1 MGYVVVK
8 VGSRPIGLAEAVLGE
23 INFLRPQQGRLRSGD
38 LSPAKRGFS
47 FSARASQLWRFA
59 LGSNAAVLKKIGKG
73 GTANA
78 KELATQMG
86 YLFSKSAS
94 IFGNGVALDAD
105 AKGLTKD
112 ERNDIVGDWVED
124 WRGSPKNGH
133 TTHLLM
139 SFPSH
144 VRPEK
149 AKLIAEAWA
158 FEMFQSGEHQDDV
171 WSYVAALHTD
181 KPHPHVHM
189 VVNNRGTLNDSWFYM
204 AKEHV
209 FDFEVMK
216 DRMVAIAAEEGVF
229 LDATSRAERG
239 LLTYGPSRAEIERA
253 RVEGRAPEER
263 PREGR
268 ALEDASATMKR
279 TADAMRSL
287 SHVAAL
293 TGLPEIGEKIARA
306 EDALRRGG
314 VLHPFLLDAAMTER
328 ADLDRHFGGWMI
340 ETEGKIQKMP
350 VEDRKDMRDELYGY
364 AIDIARGLGD
374 ARGAQLLQMPPQST
388 LYATGLAGDQL
399 TRGREVVD
407 LQPGA
412 ADRLKADIVGKA
424 VSLGLSGDRMTERLE
439 SGAANAW
446 EERDWVRSDLRAI
459 SGRRRVDLRSPDQSR
474 KVVEDLEGFYGA
486 PAMLIDHART
496 HEAVPENDRLLR
508 ALGSMG
514 RIMQADGKVEF
525 RGDAHA
531 ERFADELRQRY
542 GKGVVAELAA
552 GRTDALMGDFADAE
566 QRVWIARAVVSAAK
580 SHVAFGMTLRETGKA
595 ERKLRE
601 PNDRDADKDWDR

>member
-1 MGYVVVK
+1 MVK
-8 VGSRPIGLAEAVLGE
+8 LGARPIGVAEAVLGE
-23 INFLRPQQGRLRSGD
+23 INFLRPQQGRVKAGSSS
-38 LSPAKRGFS
+38 SPKRGFS
-47 FSARASQLWRFA
+47 FSTRASQLWRFS

-78 KELATQMG
+78 KELAAQMD

-94 IFGNGVALDAD
+94 IFGNGVVLDAD

-158 FEMFQSGEHQDDV
+158 FEMFQSGEYQDDV

-181 KPHPHVHM
+181 KAHPHVHM
-189 VVNNRGTLNDSWFYM
+189 VINNRGTVNDSWFFM
-204 AKEHV
+204 AKEHA
-209 FDFEVMK
+209 FNLEVMK
-216 DRMVAIAAEEGVF
+216 ERMVAIAAEEGVF

-253 RVEGRAPEER
+253 RAEGRAPEER
-263 PREGR
+263 PREGK
-268 ALEDASATMKR
+268 ALEDALATMAR

-287 SHVAAL
+287 QHVAAL
-293 TGLPEIGEKIARA
+293 TGLPEIGEKIAKA
-306 EDALRRGG
+306 EKALRRGG
-314 VLHPFLLDAAMTER
+314 VLQPFPGDVATAER
-328 ADLDRHFGGWMI
+328 SDLDRHFSGWMAEAEGRI
-340 ETEGKIQKMP
+340 RKLPVTE
-350 VEDRKDMRDELYGY
+350 RKDMRDELYGY
-364 AIDIARGLGD
+364 AIDIAKGLGD
-374 ARGAQLLQMPPQST
+374 ARGAQLLQMLPQT
-388 LYATGLAGDQL
+388 KLYATGIEGDRL
-399 TRGREVVD
+399 TEGRGAID

-412 ADRLKADIVGKA
+412 VDRLKTDIVNKA
-424 VSLGLSGDRMTERLE
+424 MSLGLSGDRMAERLE
-439 SGAANAW
+439 TGAANAW
-446 EERDWVRSDLRAI
+446 EERDWVRRDLLAL
-459 SGRRRVDLRSPDQSR
+459 SGRRRVDLPNTDQSR
-474 KVVEDLEGFYGA
+474 KVVDDLEGFYETA
-486 PAMLIDHART
+486 AKLIEHTRA
-496 HEAVPENDRLLR
+496 HEVVPENDRLLR

-542 GKGVVAELAA
+542 GKGVVAELAS
-552 GRTDALMGDFADAE
+552 GRTDAMAGDFEDAD
-566 QRVWIARAVVSAAK
+566 QRKWIARAVVSAAK
-580 SHVAFGMTLRETGKA
+580 SHVAFGLTLKEARVA
-595 ERKLRE
+595 ERRLASVLERSE
-601 PNDRDADKDWDR
+601 ARDWER

>member
-1 MGYVVVK
+1 MVRL
-8 VGSRPIGLAEAVLGE
+8 GSRPIGVAEAVLGE
-23 INFLRPQQGRLRSGD
+23 INFLRPQQGRVKAGGSA
-38 LSPAKRGFS
+38 SAKRGFS
-47 FSARASQLWRFA
+47 FSTRASQLWRFS

-73 GTANA
+73 GTTNA
-78 KELATQMG
+78 KELAAQMD

-94 IFGNGVALDAD
+94 IFGNGVVLDAD

-144 VRPEK
+144 VRPSS

-181 KPHPHVHM
+181 KAHPHVHM
-189 VVNNRGTLNDSWFYM
+189 VVNNRGTVNDSWFFM

-209 FDFEVMK
+209 FNLEVMK
-216 DRMVAIAAEEGVF
+216 ECMVAIAAEEGVF

-263 PREGR
+263 PREGK
-268 ALEDASATMKR
+268 ALEDALATMAR

-287 SHVAAL
+287 QHVAAL
-293 TGLPEIGEKIARA
+293 TGLPEIGEKISKA
-306 EDALRRGG
+306 EEALRRGG
-314 VLHPFLLDAAMTER
+314 VLQPFPGDLATAER
-328 ADLDRHFGGWMI
+328 ADLDRHFSAWMA
-340 ETEGKIQKMP
+340 EAEGKIRKMP
-350 VEDRKDMRDELYGY
+350 VAERKEMRDERYGY
-364 AIDIARGLGD
+364 AVEIAKGLGD
-374 ARGAQLLQMPPQST
+374 ARGAQLLQMLPQT
-388 LYATGLAGDQL
+388 KLYAMGLEGDRL
-399 TRGREVVD
+399 TQGREAAD

-412 ADRLKADIVGKA
+412 TDRLKTDIVGKA
-424 VSLGLSGDRMTERLE
+424 VALGLIGDRMAERLE
-439 SGAANAW
+439 TGAANAW
-446 EERDWVRSDLRAI
+446 EERDWVRSDLLVL
-459 SGRRRVDLRSPDQSR
+459 SGRRHADLRNPKQSR
-474 KVVEDLEGFYGA
+474 KVVDDLEGFYATAAKLIEHTRAHEVA
-486 PAMLIDHART
+486 PD
-496 HEAVPENDRLLR
+496 NDRLLR

-542 GKGVVAELAA
+542 GEGVVAELAS
-552 GRTDALMGDFADAE
+552 GRTDALTGDFEDAG
-566 QRVWIARAVVSAAK
+566 QRMWIARAVVSAAK
-580 SHVAFGMTLRETGKA
+580 SHVAFGLTLKEARVA
-595 ERKLRE
+595 ERRLTSVPERSDE
-601 PNDRDADKDWDR
+601 RDWER

>member
-1 MGYVVVK
+1 MVK
-8 VGSRPIGLAEAVLGE
+8 LGSRPIGLAQAVLGE
-23 INFLRPQQGRLRSGD
+23 INFLRPQQGRVKAGSSS
-38 LSPAKRGFS
+38 SPKRGFS
-47 FSARASQLWRFA
+47 FSTRASQMWRFS

-78 KELATQMG
+78 KELAAQMD

-94 IFGNGVALDAD
+94 IFGNGVVLDAD

-181 KPHPHVHM
+181 KAHPHVHM
-189 VVNNRGTLNDSWFYM
+189 VINNRGTVNDSWFFM

-209 FDFEVMK
+209 FNLDVMK
-216 DRMVAIAAEEGVF
+216 ARMVAIAAEEGVF

-253 RVEGRAPEER
+253 RAEGRAPEER
-263 PREGR
+263 PREGK
-268 ALEDASATMKR
+268 ALEDALATMAR

-293 TGLPEIGEKIARA
+293 TGLPEIGEKIAKA
-306 EDALRRGG
+306 EEALRRGG
-314 VLHPFLLDAAMTER
+314 VLQPFPGEVGTAER
-328 ADLDRHFGGWMI
+328 ADLDRHFSGWMV
-340 ETEGKIQKMP
+340 EAEGKIRKVP
-350 VEDRKDMRDELYGY
+350 VAERKDMRDELYGY
-364 AIDIARGLGD
+364 AIDIAKGLGD
-374 ARGAQLLQMPPQST
+374 ARGAQLLQMLPQT
-388 LYATGLAGDQL
+388 KLYATALEGSRVTQ
-399 TRGREVVD
+399 GRETVE

-412 ADRLKADIVGKA
+412 MDRLKTDIIGKA
-424 VSLGLSGDRMTERLE
+424 VGLGLSGDRTAERLE
-439 SGAANAW
+439 TGAANAW
-446 EERDWVRSDLRAI
+446 EERDWVRSDLATL
-459 SGRRRVDLRSPDQSR
+459 SGRRRADLRTPDQSR
-474 KVVEDLEGFYGA
+474 KVVDDLEGFYEA
-486 PAMLIDHART
+486 AAKLIDHVRT
-496 HEAVPENDRLLR
+496 HEVVPENERLLR

-525 RGDAHA
+525 QGDAHA

-542 GKGVVAELAA
+542 GKGVVAELAS
-552 GRTDALMGDFADAE
+552 GRTDALTGDFEDAD
-566 QRVWIARAVVSAAK
+566 QRRWIARAVVSAAK
-580 SHVAFGMTLRETGKA
+580 SHVAFGLTLKDARGA
-595 ERKLRE
+595 ERRLSSVPERSEERYRE
-601 PNDRDADKDWDR
+601 R

>member
-1 MGYVVVK
+1 MVK
-8 VGSRPIGLAEAVLGE
+8 LGSRPIGLAEAVLGE
-23 INFLRPQQGRLRSGD
+23 INFLRPQQGRVKTGGSS
-38 LSPAKRGFS
+38 SPKRGFT
-47 FSARASQLWRFA
+47 FSTRASQLWRFS

-78 KELATQMG
+78 KELAAQMD

-94 IFGNGVALDAD
+94 IFGNGVVLDAD

-112 ERNDIVGDWVED
+112 ERNEIVGDWVED

-158 FEMFQSGEHQDDV
+158 VEMFQSGEHQDDV

-181 KPHPHVHM
+181 KAHPHVHM
-189 VVNNRGTLNDSWFYM
+189 VVNNRGTVNDSWFFM
-204 AKEHV
+204 AKEHA
-209 FDFEVMK
+209 FNLDVMK
-216 DRMVAIAAEEGVF
+216 ERMVAIAAEEGVF

-263 PREGR
+263 PREGK
-268 ALEDASATMKR
+268 ALEDALATMAR

-287 SHVAAL
+287 QHVAAL
-293 TGLPEIGEKIARA
+293 TGLPEIGEKIAKA

-314 VLHPFLLDAAMTER
+314 VVQPFPGDVATAER
-328 ADLDRHFGGWMI
+328 ADLDQHFNGWMAGA
-340 ETEGKIQKMP
+340 ESKIRKMP
-350 VEDRKDMRDELYGY
+350 VAVRKEMRDELYGY
-364 AIDIARGLGD
+364 AIDIAKGLGD
-374 ARGAQLLQMPPQST
+374 ARGAQLLQMLPQT
-388 LYATGLAGDQL
+388 KLYATGLEGDRLAQ
-399 TRGREVVD
+399 GREAVV
-407 LQPGA
+407 LQPSA
-412 ADRLKADIVGKA
+412 ADRLKTAIVGKA
-424 VSLGLSGDRMTERLE
+424 LALGLSGDRIAERLE
-439 SGAANAW
+439 AGAANAW
-446 EERDWVRSDLRAI
+446 EERDWVRSDLLNL
-459 SGRRRVDLRSPDQSR
+459 SGRRRVDLRNLDQSR
-474 KVVEDLEGFYGA
+474 KVVVDLEGFYEA
-486 PAMLIDHART
+486 AAKLIEHARE
-496 HEAVPENDRLLR
+496 HDVARDNDRLLR

-514 RIMQADGKVEF
+514 RIMQADGKVKF

-542 GKGVVAELAA
+542 GKGVVAELSN
-552 GRTDALMGDFADAE
+552 GRTDVLAADIKDAD
-566 QRVWIARAVVSAAK
+566 QRKWIARAVVSAAK
-580 SHVAFGMTLRETGKA
+580 SHVVFGLTLREARDA
-595 ERKLRE
+595 ERLLASTPARGE
-601 PNDRDADKDWDR
+601 HDWER

>member
-1 MGYVVVK
+1 MVK
-8 VGSRPIGLAEAVLGE
+8 LGSRPIGVAEAVLGE
-23 INFLRPQQGRLRSGD
+23 ITFLRPQQGRVKACGSS
-38 LSPAKRGFS
+38 SPKRGFS
-47 FSARASQLWRFA
+47 FSPRASQMWRFS

-78 KELATQMG
+78 KELAAQMD

-94 IFGNGVALDAD
+94 IFGNGVVLDAD

-149 AKLIAEAWA
+149 AKLIAEVWA

-181 KPHPHVHM
+181 KAHPHVHM
-189 VVNNRGTLNDSWFYM
+189 VVNNRGTVNDSWFFM

-209 FDFEVMK
+209 FNLEIMK
-216 DRMVAIAAEEGVF
+216 ERMVAIAAEEGVF

-263 PREGR
+263 PREGK
-268 ALEDASATMKR
+268 ALEDALATMAR
-279 TADAMRSL
+279 TADAMRGL

-293 TGLPEIGEKIARA
+293 TGLPEIGEKISKA
-306 EDALRRGG
+306 EEVLRRGG
-314 VLHPFLLDAAMTER
+314 ALQSFPGDVATSER
-328 ADLDRHFGGWMI
+328 ADLDRHFSGWMA
-340 ETEGKIQKMP
+340 ETEGKIRKMP
-350 VEDRKDMRDELYGY
+350 VAERKEMRDEFYGY
-364 AIDIARGLGD
+364 AIDIAKGLGD
-374 ARGAQLLQMPPQST
+374 ARGAQLLQMLPQT
-388 LYATGLAGDQL
+388 KLYATGLEGDRL
-399 TRGREVVD
+399 TQGREAIEM
-407 LQPGA
+407 QPGA
-412 ADRLKADIVGKA
+412 ADRLKTDIVKKA
-424 VSLGLSGDRMTERLE
+424 VSLGLSGDRMAERLE
-439 SGAANAW
+439 TGAANAW
-446 EERDWVRSDLRAI
+446 EERDWVRSDLLALSGWRRA
-459 SGRRRVDLRSPDQSR
+459 DLRNPDQGR
-474 KVVEDLEGFYGA
+474 KVVDDLEGFYGA
-486 PAMLIDHART
+486 AAKLIEHARE
-496 HEAVPENDRLLR
+496 HNVAPENDRLLR

-531 ERFADELRQRY
+531 ERFADELRERY
-542 GKGVVAELAA
+542 GGGVVTDLSA
-552 GRTDALMGDFADAE
+552 GRTNALAADFEDAE
-566 QRVWIARAVVSAAK
+566 QRKWIARAVVSAAK
-580 SHVAFGMTLRETGKA
+580 SHVAFGLTLRDAQKA
-595 ERKLRE
+595 ERDMAGRPEPRSGKDRE
-601 PNDRDADKDWDR
+601 L

>member
-1 MGYVVVK
+1 MVK
-8 VGSRPIGLAEAVLGE
+8 LGSRPIGVAEAVLGE
-23 INFLRPQQGRLRSGD
+23 INFLRPQQGRVKAGSSS
-38 LSPAKRGFS
+38 SPKRGFS
-47 FSARASQLWRFA
+47 FSTRASQLWRFS
-59 LGSNAAVLKKIGKG
+59 LGSSAAILKKIGKG

-78 KELATQMG
+78 KELAAQMD

-94 IFGNGVALDAD
+94 IFGNGVVLDAD

-112 ERNDIVGDWVED
+112 ERNEIVGDWVED

-181 KPHPHVHM
+181 KAHPHVHM
-189 VVNNRGTLNDSWFYM
+189 VINNRGTLNDSWFFM

-209 FDFEVMK
+209 FNLDVMK
-216 DRMVAIAAEEGVF
+216 ERMVAIAAEEGVF

-263 PREGR
+263 PREGK
-268 ALEDASATMKR
+268 ALEDALATMVR

-293 TGLPEIGEKIARA
+293 TGLPEIGEKIAKA

-314 VLHPFLLDAAMTER
+314 VLQPFPGNVATVER
-328 ADLDRHFGGWMI
+328 ADLDRHFSGWMA
-340 ETEGKIQKMP
+340 EAESKIRKMP
-350 VEDRKDMRDELYGY
+350 VAERKEMRDELYGY

-374 ARGAQLLQMPPQST
+374 ARGAQLLQMLPQT
-388 LYATGLAGDQL
+388 KLYATDFEGDRL
-399 TRGREVVD
+399 TQGREAVD
-407 LQPGA
+407 LQRGA
-412 ADRLKADIVGKA
+412 ADRLKTDIVGKA
-424 VSLGLSGDRMTERLE
+424 VALGLSGDRMAERLE
-439 SGAANAW
+439 TGAVNAW
-446 EERDWVRSDLRAI
+446 EERDWVRSDLATL
-459 SGRRRVDLRSPDQSR
+459 SGRRRSDLRNRDQSR
-474 KVVEDLEGFYGA
+474 KVVDDLEGFYEA
-486 PAMLIDHART
+486 AAKLIEHARE
-496 HEAVPENDRLLR
+496 HDVAPDNDRLLR

-542 GKGVVAELAA
+542 GKGVVAELAS
-552 GRTDALMGDFADAE
+552 GRTDTLAADFEDTN
-566 QRVWIARAVVSAAK
+566 QRTWIAKAVVSAAK
-580 SHVAFGMTLRETGKA
+580 SHVAFGLTLREAKQAEQYLTGSSKRHNGNDW
-595 ERKLRE
+595 ER
-601 PNDRDADKDWDR
+601 

>member
-1 MGYVVVK
+1 M
-8 VGSRPIGLAEAVLGE
+8 
-23 INFLRPQQGRLRSGD
+23 D
-38 LSPAKRGFS
+38 
-47 FSARASQLWRFA
+47 
-59 LGSNAAVLKKIGKG
+59 
-73 GTANA
+73 
-78 KELATQMG
+78 

-94 IFGNGVALDAD
+94 IFGNGVVLDAD

-112 ERNDIVGDWVED
+112 ERNEIVGDWVED

-149 AKLIAEAWA
+149 AKLIAEACA

-181 KPHPHVHM
+181 KAHPHVHM
-189 VVNNRGTLNDSWFYM
+189 VINNRGTVNDSWFFM
-204 AKEHV
+204 AKEHA
-209 FDFEVMK
+209 FNLEVMK
-216 DRMVAIAAEEGVF
+216 QRMVAIAAEEGVF

-263 PREGR
+263 PREGK
-268 ALEDASATMKR
+268 ALEDALATMAR

-293 TGLPEIGEKIARA
+293 TGLPEIGEKISKA
-306 EDALRRGG
+306 EETLRRGG
-314 VLHPFLLDAAMTER
+314 VLQPFPRDVATAER
-328 ADLDRHFGGWMI
+328 ADLDRHFSGWMA
-340 ETEGKIQKMP
+340 EAEGKIRKLP
-350 VEDRKDMRDELYGY
+350 VTERKEMRNELYGY
-364 AIDIARGLGD
+364 AIDIAKGLGD
-374 ARGAQLLQMPPQST
+374 ARGAQLLQMLPQT
-388 LYATGLAGDQL
+388 KLYATGIEGDRL
-399 TRGREVVD
+399 TEGRGAID

-412 ADRLKADIVGKA
+412 TDRLKTDIVSKA
-424 VSLGLSGDRMTERLE
+424 VALGLSGDRMSERLE
-439 SGAANAW
+439 TGAANAW
-446 EERDWVRSDLRAI
+446 EERDWVRSDLLAL
-459 SGRRRVDLRSPDQSR
+459 SGRRRADHRNPDQSR
-474 KVVEDLEGFYGA
+474 KVVDDLEGFYEA
-486 PAMLIDHART
+486 AAKLIDHVRT
-496 HEAVPENDRLLR
+496 HEVGPENERLLR

-542 GKGVVAELAA
+542 GKGVVAELAS
-552 GRTDALMGDFADAE
+552 GRTDALAGDFEDAD
-566 QRVWIARAVVSAAK
+566 QRKWIARAVVSAAK
-580 SHVAFGMTLRETGKA
+580 SHVAFGLTLKETRRA
-595 ERKLRE
+595 EQRPAELPERSE
-601 PNDRDADKDWDR
+601 ELDWGL

>member
-1 MGYVVVK
+1 MVK
-8 VGSRPIGLAEAVLGE
+8 LGARPIGVAEAVLGE
-23 INFLRPQQGRLRSGD
+23 INFLRPRQGSVKTGSS
-38 LSPAKRGFS
+38 SPKRGFS
-47 FSARASQLWRFA
+47 FSTRASQLWRFS

-78 KELATQMG
+78 KELAAQMD

-94 IFGNGVALDAD
+94 IFGNGVVLDAD

-181 KPHPHVHM
+181 KAHPHVHM
-189 VVNNRGTLNDSWFYM
+189 VVNNRGTVNDSWFFM
-204 AKEHV
+204 AKEHA
-209 FDFEVMK
+209 FNLDVMK
-216 DRMVAIAAEEGVF
+216 ERMVAIAAEEGVF

-263 PREGR
+263 PREGK
-268 ALEDASATMKR
+268 ALEDALATMTR

-287 SHVAAL
+287 KHVAAL
-293 TGLPEIGEKIARA
+293 TGLPEIGEKIAKA
-306 EDALRRGG
+306 EKALRRGG
-314 VLHPFLLDAAMTER
+314 VLQPFPGDVATVER
-328 ADLDRHFGGWMI
+328 ADLDRHFSGWMA
-340 ETEGKIQKMP
+340 EAEGKIRKMP
-350 VEDRKDMRDELYGY
+350 VAERKDMRDELYGY
-364 AIDIARGLGD
+364 AIDIAKGLGD
-374 ARGAQLLQMPPQST
+374 AKGAQLLQMLPQT
-388 LYATGLAGDQL
+388 KLYATGLEGGRL
-399 TRGREVVD
+399 TQGREAVD
-407 LQPGA
+407 LQPSA
-412 ADRLKADIVGKA
+412 AERLKTDIASKA
-424 VSLGLSGDRMTERLE
+424 VALGLSSDRMAERLE
-439 SGAANAW
+439 TGAANAW
-446 EERDWVRSDLRAI
+446 EERDWVRSDLLAL
-459 SGRRRVDLRSPDQSR
+459 SGRRRADLRNPVQSR
-474 KVVEDLEGFYGA
+474 KVVDDLEGFYEA
-486 PAMLIDHART
+486 AAKLIDHART
-496 HEAVPENDRLLR
+496 REAVYENDRLLR

-514 RIMQADGKVEF
+514 RIMQSDGKVEF

-531 ERFADELRQRY
+531 ERFADELRRRY
-542 GKGVVAELAA
+542 GKGVVAELAS
-552 GRTDALMGDFADAE
+552 GRTEAMAGDFADAD
-566 QRVWIARAVVSAAK
+566 QRKWIARAVISAAK
-580 SHVAFGMTLRETGKA
+580 SHVAFGLTLREARRA
-595 ERKLRE
+595 EQRPAELPERSE
-601 PNDRDADKDWDR
+601 ELDWGL

>member
-1 MGYVVVK
+1 MVK
-8 VGSRPIGLAEAVLGE
+8 FGSRPIGLAEAVLGE
-23 INFLRPQQGRLRSGD
+23 INFLRPQQGRVKAGASS
-38 LSPAKRGFS
+38 SPKRGFS
-47 FSARASQLWRFA
+47 FSTRASQLWRFS

-78 KELATQMG
+78 KELAAQMD

-94 IFGNGVALDAD
+94 IFGNGVVLDAD
-105 AKGLTKD
+105 AKWLTKD

-158 FEMFQSGEHQDDV
+158 FEMFQLGEHQDDV

-181 KPHPHVHM
+181 KAHPHVHM
-189 VVNNRGTLNDSWFYM
+189 VVNNRGRVNDSWFFM
-204 AKEHV
+204 AKEHA
-209 FDFEVMK
+209 FNLDVMK
-216 DRMVAIAAEEGVF
+216 ERMVAIAAEEGVF
-229 LDATSRAERG
+229 LDATSRVERG

-263 PREGR
+263 PREGK
-268 ALEDASATMKR
+268 ALEDALATMAR

-293 TGLPEIGEKIARA
+293 TGLPEIGEKIAKA
-306 EDALRRGG
+306 EEALRRGG
-314 VLHPFLLDAAMTER
+314 VLQSFPGDLATAER
-328 ADLDRHFGGWMI
+328 ADLDRHFSGWMA
-340 ETEGKIQKMP
+340 EAEGKIRKKP
-350 VEDRKDMRDELYGY
+350 VAERKEMREELNGY
-364 AIDIARGLGD
+364 AVDIAKGLGD
-374 ARGAQLLQMPPQST
+374 ARGAQLLQMLPQT
-388 LYATGLAGDQL
+388 KLYATSLEGDRLAQGKAAI
-399 TRGREVVD
+399 D

-412 ADRLKADIVGKA
+412 ADRLKTEIVGKA
-424 VSLGLSGDRMTERLE
+424 VALGLSGDRMAERLE
-439 SGAANAW
+439 TGAANAW
-446 EERDWVRSDLRAI
+446 EERDWVRSDLLAI
-459 SGRRRVDLRSPDQSR
+459 SGRQRADLRNPEQSW
-474 KVVEDLEGFYGA
+474 KVVDDLEDFYEA
-486 PAMLIDHART
+486 VAKLIGHART
-496 HEAVPENDRLLR
+496 HDVVQDNDRLLR

-514 RIMQADGKVEF
+514 RIMKADGKVEF

-542 GKGVVAELAA
+542 GKGVVAELAS
-552 GRTDALMGDFADAE
+552 GRTDALAGDFEDAD
-566 QRVWIARAVVSAAK
+566 QRKWIARAVVSAAK
-580 SHVAFGMTLRETGKA
+580 SHVAFGLTLSAARESERGLREAGNA
-595 ERKLRE
+595 ET
-601 PNDRDADKDWDR
+601 RDWER

>member
-1 MGYVVVK
+1 MVK
-8 VGSRPIGLAEAVLGE
+8 LGSRPIGLAEAVLGE
-23 INFLRPQQGRLRSGD
+23 INFLRPQQGKVKAGSS
-38 LSPAKRGFS
+38 SPKRGFS
-47 FSARASQLWRFA
+47 FSTRASQLWRFSM
-59 LGSNAAVLKKIGKG
+59 GSNAAVLKKIGKG

-78 KELATQMG
+78 KELAAQMD

-94 IFGNGVALDAD
+94 IFGNGVVLDAD

-181 KPHPHVHM
+181 KSHPHVHM
-189 VVNNRGTLNDSWFYM
+189 VINNRGTVNDSWFFM
-204 AKEHV
+204 AKEHA
-209 FDFEVMK
+209 FNLDVMK
-216 DRMVAIAAEEGVF
+216 ERMVAIAAEECVF

-263 PREGR
+263 PREGK
-268 ALEDASATMKR
+268 ALDDALATMAR

-287 SHVAAL
+287 QHVAAL
-293 TGLPEIGEKIARA
+293 TGLPEIGEKIAKA

-314 VLHPFLLDAAMTER
+314 VLQPFPGDAATADR
-328 ADLDRHFGGWMI
+328 ADLDKHFSGWMA
-340 ETEGKIQKMP
+340 EAEGKIRKMP
-350 VEDRKDMRDELYGY
+350 VTERKDMRDELYGY
-364 AIDIARGLGD
+364 AIDIAKGLGD
-374 ARGAQLLQMPPQST
+374 GRGAQLLQMLPQSK
-388 LYATGLAGDQL
+388 LFATGIAGDQV
-399 TRGREVVD
+399 TQGREVVD

-412 ADRLKADIVGKA
+412 ADRLKADIVSQA
-424 VSLGLSGDRMTERLE
+424 VALGLSGDRMAERLE
-439 SGAANAW
+439 TGAANAW
-446 EERDWVRSDLRAI
+446 EERDWVRSDLLAV
-459 SGRRRVDLRSPDQSR
+459 SGRRRVDLLNPEQSR
-474 KVVEDLEGFYGA
+474 KVIGDIEGFYEEA
-486 PAMLIDHART
+486 AKLIDHAST
-496 HEAVPENDRLLR
+496 QEAARENDRLLR

-514 RIMQADGKVEF
+514 RIMKSDGKIEF

-552 GRTDALMGDFADAE
+552 GRNDVLAGDLEDAD
-566 QRVWIARAVVSAAK
+566 QRNWIAKAVVSAAK
-580 SHVAFGMTLRETGKA
+580 SHVAFGLTLREAQKA
-595 ERKLRE
+595 ERELTGRSARG
-601 PNDRDADKDWDR
+601 NDKDWER